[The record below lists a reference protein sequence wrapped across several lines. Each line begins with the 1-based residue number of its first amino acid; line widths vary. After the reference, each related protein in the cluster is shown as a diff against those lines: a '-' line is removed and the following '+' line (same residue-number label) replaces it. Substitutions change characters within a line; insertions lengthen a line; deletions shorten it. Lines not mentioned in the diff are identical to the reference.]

1 MSPVGILFA
10 ITTGLLDIIPFITWL
25 FTKAIKDVTQNV
37 DFKNDFIDLK
47 IIFTSPA
54 AKNSLIL
61 LLLLLA

>member
-54 AKNSLIL
+54 A
-61 LLLLLA
+61 